1 MNYIKLQQDL
11 IKAANNRD
19 EKGKMFNGFYLKREF
34 ETIIGPNQS
43 QVFVI
48 PNEQLYI
55 DVEKVFNGR
64 EVPTFENVL
73 YKIENNENYTFL
85 KNEDVLERHVYNKK
99 KIDVYRFENSNLNEK
114 IYLDKKLMKYY
125 DMDKLVLFG
134 GDNRQPI
141 RVYEDNTFVGIVCPT
156 LIQND

>member
-1 MNYIKLQQDL
+1 MNYIKLQQDI
-11 IKAANNRD
+11 IKSAFNRD
-19 EKGKMFNGFYLKREF
+19 EKGKAFNGFYVKREF

-73 YKIENNENYTFL
+73 YKIETNENYTFL
-85 KNEDVLERHVYNKK
+85 KNENVLEQRVYNKK
-99 KIDVYRFENSNLNEK
+99 KIDVYRFENTKLNEK
-114 IYLDKKLMKYY
+114 IYLNKKLMKYY
-125 DMDKLVLFG
+125 DMDNLSIYG
-134 GDNRQPI
+134 GNNKQPVKI
-141 RVYEDNTFVGIVCPT
+141 YENGKFVGVLAPVW
-156 LIQND
+156 IQD

>member
-11 IKAANNRD
+11 IKSAANRD
-19 EKGKMFNGFYLKREF
+19 EKGKMFNGFYVKREF

-55 DVEKVFNGR
+55 DIEKVFNGR
-64 EVPTFENVL
+64 EVPTFERVL
-73 YKIENNENYTFL
+73 SKIETDENYTFL
-85 KNEDVLERHVYNKK
+85 KNEDILERHEYNKK
-99 KIDVYRFENSNLNEK
+99 KIDVYRFENTNLNEK

-125 DMDKLVLFG
+125 DMNNLSIYGGNNKQPVKIYENGKYVGVLA
-134 GDNRQPI
+134 P
-141 RVYEDNTFVGIVCPT
+141 VW
-156 LIQND
+156 IQD

>member
-11 IKAANNRD
+11 IKVAFNRD
-19 EKGKMFNGFYLKREF
+19 EKGKAFKGFYVKREF

-73 YKIENNENYTFL
+73 YKIETNENYTFL
-85 KNEDVLERHVYNKK
+85 KNENVLEQRVYNKK
-99 KIDVYRFENSNLNEK
+99 KIDVYRFENTKLNEK
-114 IYLDKKLMKYY
+114 IYLNKKLMKYY
-125 DMDKLVLFG
+125 DMDNLSIYG
-134 GDNRQPI
+134 GNNKQPVKI
-141 RVYEDNTFVGIVCPT
+141 YENGKFVGVLAPVW
-156 LIQND
+156 IQE

>member
-11 IKAANNRD
+11 IKAANSRD
-19 EKGKMFNGFYLKREF
+19 EKGKAFIGFYVKREY

-48 PNEQLYI
+48 PNERLYI

-73 YKIENNENYTFL
+73 YKIETNENYTFL

-99 KIDVYRFENSNLNEK
+99 KIDVYRFENTALNEK
-114 IYLDKKLMKYY
+114 IYLNKKLMKYY
-125 DMDKLVLFG
+125 DMDNLSIYG
-134 GDNRQPI
+134 GNNKQPVKI
-141 RVYEDNTFVGIVCPT
+141 YENGKFVGVLAPVW
-156 LIQND
+156 IQD

>member
-11 IKAANNRD
+11 IKVAFNRD
-19 EKGKMFNGFYLKREF
+19 EKGKAFNGFYVKREF

-73 YKIENNENYTFL
+73 YKIETNENYTFL
-85 KNEDVLERHVYNKK
+85 KNENVLEQRVYNKK
-99 KIDVYRFENSNLNEK
+99 KIDVYRFENTKLNEK
-114 IYLDKKLMKYY
+114 IYLNKKLMKYY
-125 DMDKLVLFG
+125 DMDNLSIYG
-134 GDNRQPI
+134 GNNKQPVKI
-141 RVYEDNTFVGIVCPT
+141 YENGKFVGVLAPVW
-156 LIQND
+156 IQE

>member
-19 EKGKMFNGFYLKREF
+19 EKGNAFNGFYVKREF

-64 EVPTFENVL
+64 EVQSFENVL
-73 YKIENNENYTFL
+73 YKIETNENYTFL

-99 KIDVYRFENSNLNEK
+99 KIDVYRFENPVLNGK
-114 IYLDKKLMKYY
+114 IYLNKKLMKYY
-125 DMDKLVLFG
+125 DMDNLSIYG
-134 GDNRQPI
+134 GNNKQPVKI
-141 RVYEDNTFVGIVCPT
+141 YENGKFVGVLAPVW
-156 LIQND
+156 IQD

>member
-11 IKAANNRD
+11 IKVAFNRD
-19 EKGKMFNGFYLKREF
+19 EKGKAFNGFYVKREF

-73 YKIENNENYTFL
+73 YKIETNENYTFL
-85 KNEDVLERHVYNKK
+85 KNENVLEQRVYNKK
-99 KIDVYRFENSNLNEK
+99 KIDVYRFENTKLNEK
-114 IYLDKKLMKYY
+114 IYLNKKLMKYY
-125 DMDKLVLFG
+125 DMDNLSIYGGNNKQPVKIYENGKFISVLA
-134 GDNRQPI
+134 P
-141 RVYEDNTFVGIVCPT
+141 VW
-156 LIQND
+156 IQD

>member
-1 MNYIKLQQDL
+1 MNTLKLQQDI
-11 IKAANNRD
+11 IKSAFNRD
-19 EKGKMFNGFYLKREF
+19 EKGKAFNGFYVKREF

-73 YKIENNENYTFL
+73 YKIETNENYTFL
-85 KNEDVLERHVYNKK
+85 KNENVLEQRVYNKK
-99 KIDVYRFENSNLNEK
+99 KIDVYRFENTKLNEK
-114 IYLDKKLMKYY
+114 IYLNKKLMKYY
-125 DMDKLVLFG
+125 DMDNLSIYG
-134 GDNRQPI
+134 GNNKQPVKI
-141 RVYEDNTFVGIVCPT
+141 YENGKFVGVLAPVW
-156 LIQND
+156 IQD

>member
-19 EKGKMFNGFYLKREF
+19 EKGKEFNGFYVKREY

-55 DVEKVFNGR
+55 DVEKVFNGK

-73 YKIENNENYTFL
+73 YKIETNENYTFL

-99 KIDVYRFENSNLNEK
+99 KIDVYRFENTALNEK

-125 DMDKLVLFG
+125 DMDNLSIYG
-134 GDNRQPI
+134 GNNKQPVKI
-141 RVYEDNTFVGIVCPT
+141 YENGKFVGVLAPVW
-156 LIQND
+156 IQD

>member
-1 MNYIKLQQDL
+1 MSYIKLQQDL

-19 EKGKMFNGFYLKREF
+19 EKGKAFNGFYVKREY

-73 YKIENNENYTFL
+73 YKIETNENYTFL
-85 KNEDVLERHVYNKK
+85 KNENVLEQRVYNKK
-99 KIDVYRFENSNLNEK
+99 KIDVYRFENTKLNEK
-114 IYLDKKLMKYY
+114 IYLNKKLMKYY
-125 DMDKLVLFG
+125 DMDNLSIYG
-134 GDNRQPI
+134 GNNKQPVKI
-141 RVYEDNTFVGIVCPT
+141 YENGKFVGVLAPVW
-156 LIQND
+156 IQE

>member
-19 EKGKMFNGFYLKREF
+19 EKGKSFKGFYVKSEY

-43 QVFVI
+43 QAFVI

-73 YKIENNENYTFL
+73 YKIETNDNYTFL
-85 KNEDVLERHVYNKK
+85 KNENVLEQRVYNKK
-99 KIDVYRFENSNLNEK
+99 KIDVYRFENQNLNEK
-114 IYLDKKLMKYY
+114 IYLNKKLMKYY
-125 DMDKLVLFG
+125 DMDNLSIYGGNNKQTVKIYENGKFISVLA
-134 GDNRQPI
+134 P
-141 RVYEDNTFVGIVCPT
+141 VW
-156 LIQND
+156 IQD

>member
-19 EKGKMFNGFYLKREF
+19 EKHKAFNGFYVKREF

-64 EVPTFENVL
+64 EVPTFERVL
-73 YKIENNENYTFL
+73 SKIETNENYTFL
-85 KNEDVLERHVYNKK
+85 KNESVLERHVYNKK
-99 KIDVYRFENSNLNEK
+99 KIDVYKFENTSLNERVYLNKKFMKYFDMDNLSIYGGNNKQPVK
-114 IYLDKKLMKYY
+114 IYENGK
-125 DMDKLVLFG
+125 
-134 GDNRQPI
+134 
-141 RVYEDNTFVGIVCPT
+141 FVGVLAPVW
-156 LIQND
+156 IQD